1 MYECDFG
8 RVIYSF
14 RQEGLKDY
22 STMFWDDIVLVSEQI
37 SKYGLRT
44 PFADLGGQ
52 ERPCIAD
59 YSITIKSGDQHARY
73 LQLAGKPFDHIDP
86 SYVIINPELG
96 HPPIE
101 ELPKLYTEKFG
112 TAVCLNVIEHIENPF
127 EVFDALYKIMLP
139 GGLLIVSTVFSF
151 PNHPS
156 PRDYWRYSPDCLR
169 YLASKSG
176 FNILECDW
184 RLEIR
189 ADRGVLEITKGAPQE
204 IVSVYITLAKGS
216 FTPMPRAPFM
226 LPKRLSDN
234 PIAQGIIDEEDRQKK
249 LKREEPILDLVGTSM
264 MQEVQPRM
272 LLNERSCMTPSNI
285 SAVIGLGK
293 PKCLFVNFY
302 YPAFLDSHYRNI
314 SSLGTASYQE
324 QLSSLLQQ
332 CFGDSDFY
340 SKALQSAGWETA
352 DLIANCQVLQDA
364 WAHENNCSQQGLG
377 IVVEQV
383 RQFRPDV
390 LYVQDIN
397 ALGLDF
403 FQAIK
408 GSVKLIVGQNACPL
422 SANVPFEVYDILFS
436 SFPHFVDQ
444 FRAIGKTSYYQPLA
458 FDSRVLERIEVLP
471 IASRPIQCSFV
482 GSVSSSHRNRLQ
494 FLNHVAT
501 RVPLEIWGVG
511 IDELSADS
519 SLRQRYRGQAWGLDM
534 FTVLASSKITI
545 NNHIDA
551 ASRFSNNMRLFEA
564 TGCGALLI
572 TDYKDNLNELFQIG
586 KEVVAYR
593 SAEEC
598 CALVQYYLSHLDEA
612 EEIARAGQARTL
624 AEHSYNRRMAH
635 SAEVLNRHILYCST
649 NWQKPDL
656 DRVSSN
662 YVPLGSEMVTSTLAD
677 SWQDQS
683 IPEKQRNLV
692 QAELG
697 AMYSGQV
704 PIVFKVLTQALQPYL
719 GNGTKLLEVGCSSG
733 YYYEII
739 EYLLNKRINYTGVD
753 YSEAMIEMARDY
765 YPRARFHVADGARM
779 PFVDREFEV
788 AISSGILLHVPNYRD
803 HIRETV
809 RVAQKYIVAHR
820 TPVRER
826 GPTQFFTKRAYGVD
840 TVELR
845 FNEGELLECFAGN
858 NCNLIN
864 KLPIDI
870 DHAQDNYC
878 VTYVFEKDLA

>member
-14 RQEGLKDY
+14 RQKGLKDY
-22 STMFWDDIVLVSEQI
+22 STMFWDDIILVSEQI

-249 LKREEPILDLVGTSM
+249 LKREEPILDLVDTSM

-272 LLNERSCMTPSNI
+272 LLNERSCLTPSNI

-436 SFPHFVDQ
+436 SFPHYVRR
-444 FRAIGKTSYYQPLA
+444 FREHGLTVYYQPLA
-458 FDSRVLERIEVLP
+458 FDSRVIQNLSSVEYS
-471 IASRPIQCSFV
+471 SRPISCSFV
-482 GSVSSSHRNRLQ
+482 G
-494 FLNHVAT
+494 
-501 RVPLEIWGVG
+501 G
-511 IDELSADS
+511 IS
-519 SLRQRYRGQAWGLDM
+519 SLHIEATKLLEHLVRTTPIEFWGYGADTLDSGSAIRARHHGEVWGIEM
-534 FTVLASSKITI
+534 FRKLAESKITI
-545 NNHIDA
+545 NRHGEIAENYA
-551 ASRFSNNMRLFEA
+551 NNMRLYEA
-564 TGCGALLI
+564 TGCGTLLI

-753 YSEAMIEMARDY
+753 YSEAMIKLAREF
-765 YPRARFHVADGARM
+765 YPGVTFQVADGADM
-779 PFVDREFEV
+779 PIVDRAYDV
-788 AISSGILLHVPNYRD
+788 VISSCVILHTPNYVE
-803 HIRETV
+803 HIRETI
-809 RVAQKYIVAHR
+809 RVADRVVVVHR
-820 TPVRER
+820 TPISRHR
-826 GPTQFFTKRAYGVD
+826 PTEYFKKEAYGVE

-845 FNEGELLECFAGN
+845 FNEQELLTHF
-858 NCNLIN
+858 IN
-864 KLPIDI
+864 GGLELRGQFEVEA
-870 DHAQDNYC
+870 DHQKDSYC
-878 VTYVFEKDLA
+878 VTYVFERSRG